1 MTTNQLLLRI
11 LSSPNMPIE
20 YCTVIQTCISP
31 YVPAVADMHMYRCT
45 SAVALPACVYTTVCT
60 HMHGP
65 GIHGVS

>member
-1 MTTNQLLLRI
+1 
-11 LSSPNMPIE
+11 MPIE